1 MNHDDLIFDI
11 VKILNNQINPGV
23 SQNQVT
29 PAKMTNFLSLI
40 LGNSGFL
47 LPYSVKNLKKED
59 MKQLTDHCKQL

>member
-1 MNHDDLIFDI
+1 MNHDDLIYDI

-59 MKQLTDHCKQL
+59 MK